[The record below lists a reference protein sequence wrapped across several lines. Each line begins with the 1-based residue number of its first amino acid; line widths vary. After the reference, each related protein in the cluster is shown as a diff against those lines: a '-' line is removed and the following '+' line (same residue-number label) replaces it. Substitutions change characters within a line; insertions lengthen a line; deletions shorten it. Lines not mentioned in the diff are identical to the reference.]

1 MPYCVHILESARIP
15 RFPTMLSEGRAGLS
29 EGGWDFSVY
38 PLVRALVLPETSQPA
53 LLGRWRCFQRFDVT
67 LWN

>member
-1 MPYCVHILESARIP
+1 
-15 RFPTMLSEGRAGLS
+15 MLSEGRAGLS
-29 EGGWDFSVY
+29 EGGWEFSVD

-53 LLGRWRCFQRFDVT
+53 LLGRWRGFQRFDVP